1 MDSYSLNFVALSI
14 HKSNS
19 MDYSKNIK
27 SSYTKNDL
35 ELCGTGDLFGPD
47 TGKLPTG
54 NMLMVDRIVKI
65 EKDGGTYGK
74 GSIIAELDIRPDLWF
89 FDLHF
94 KDDPVMPGCLGLDA
108 LWQLCGF
115 FLSWS
120 GCKGKGRALGA
131 GLVKFTGQIL
141 PTAKKVTFALDMKRV
156 ITRRLSMIIADGTVS
171 VDGRTIY
178 TADDLRVGLFLSTDS
193 F

>member
-1 MDSYSLNFVALSI
+1 
-14 HKSNS
+14 
-19 MDYSKNIK
+19 MDYSQNIK
-27 SSYTKNDL
+27 SSYLRSDL
-35 ELCGTGDLFGPD
+35 ELCGKGELFGPD
-47 TGKLPTG
+47 TAKLPTG
-54 NMLMVDRIVKI
+54 NMLMFDRIVEI
-65 EKDGGTYGK
+65 NDAGGSHGK
-74 GSIIAELDIRPDLWF
+74 GSVVAELDIRPDLWF
-89 FDLHF
+89 FAVHF
-94 KDDPVMPGCLGLDA
+94 VDDPVMPGCLGLDA

-141 PTAKKVTFALDMKRV
+141 PTAKKVTFALNMKRV
-156 ITRRLSMIIADGTVS
+156 ITRRLSMAIADGTVS

-178 TADDLRVGLFLSTDS
+178 TANDLRVGLFLSTDS

>member
-1 MDSYSLNFVALSI
+1 MLIPDRKNSHMD
-14 HKSNS
+14 KP
-19 MDYSKNIK
+19 DNIK
-27 SSYTKNDL
+27 NTYDRVEL
-35 ELCGTGDLFGPD
+35 ERCGTGKLFGSD

-54 NMLMVDRIVKI
+54 NMLMFDRISEI
-65 EKDGGTYGK
+65 NSEGGLHEKGYMT
-74 GSIIAELDIRPDLWF
+74 AELDIHPDLWF

-94 KDDPVMPGCLGLDA
+94 YDDPVMPGCLGLDA

-131 GLVKFTGQIL
+131 GQVKFTGQVL
-141 PTAKKVTFALDMKRV
+141 PTAKKVSYELNVKRL
-156 ITRRLSMIIADGTVS
+156 IMRRLSMIVADGTVS
-171 VDGRTIY
+171 VDGRVIY
-178 TADDLRVGLFLSTDS
+178 TANDLKVGLFLSTDN

>member
-1 MDSYSLNFVALSI
+1 MVLIPDDKDIHMDKRN
-14 HKSNS
+14 
-19 MDYSKNIK
+19 NIK
-27 SSYTKNDL
+27 NAYNRDEL
-35 ELCGTGDLFGPD
+35 ELCGTGRLFGSD

-54 NMLMVDRIVKI
+54 NMLMFDRIAQI
-65 EKDGGTYGK
+65 SNEGGLHDK
-74 GSIIAELDIRPDLWF
+74 GYITAELDVHPELWF
-89 FDLHF
+89 FGCHF
-94 KDDPVMPGCLGLDA
+94 FEDPVMPGCLGLDA

-131 GLVKFTGQIL
+131 GKVKFSGQVL
-141 PTAKKVTFALDMKRV
+141 PTAQKVTYQLNVKRL
-156 ITRRLSMIIADGTVS
+156 IMRRLNMIIADGTVA

>member
-1 MDSYSLNFVALSI
+1 
-14 HKSNS
+14 

-27 SSYTKNDL
+27 SSYTKEDL
-35 ELCGTGDLFGPD
+35 ELCGTGDLFGHD
-47 TGKLPTG
+47 TGKLPTD
-54 NMLMVDRIVKI
+54 NMLMIDRIVKI
-65 EKDGGTYGK
+65 ENEGGTHGK

-89 FDLHF
+89 FDVHF
-94 KDDPVMPGCLGLDA
+94 KEDPVMPGCLGLDA

-156 ITRRLSMIIADGTVS
+156 ITRRLSMVIADGTVS